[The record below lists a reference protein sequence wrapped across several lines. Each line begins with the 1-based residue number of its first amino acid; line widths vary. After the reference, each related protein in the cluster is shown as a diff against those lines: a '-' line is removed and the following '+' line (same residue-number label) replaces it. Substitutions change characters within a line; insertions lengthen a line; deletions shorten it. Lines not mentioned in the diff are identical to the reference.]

1 MTGGKQLRS
10 NFGEDTMADTID
22 LELTQKVDDYIE
34 HLLIPNDATLEQG
47 LKDAEA
53 AGLPAINV
61 SANEGKLLYL
71 IAKMAKAKRILEI
84 GTLGGYSTA
93 WLARALPSDGKL
105 ITLELDQKHAEV
117 ARRNLTRAGVGD
129 RVEVRVGKAIDS
141 LKQMIDQH
149 EAEFDVI
156 FIDADKVSY
165 VEYLNLSLQLAHA
178 GSIIL
183 ADNLIRNG
191 RAMEQNPSDDNARGA
206 KAYND
211 AMAKNPKLDSI
222 ILPIIRD
229 NLDGISISIVK

>member
-1 MTGGKQLRS
+1 MT
-10 NFGEDTMADTID
+10 DIID
-22 LELTQKVDDYIE
+22 LKLAQQVDDYIE
-34 HLLIPNDATLEQG
+34 QLLVPYDTALEQG

-71 IAKMAKAKRILEI
+71 IAKMAKAKRVLEI
-84 GTLGGYSTA
+84 GTLGGYSTI

-117 ARRNLTRAGVGD
+117 ARKNLDRASVGD
-129 RVEVRVGKAIDS
+129 RVEVRVGKASDS

-149 EAEFDVI
+149 EASFDVI
-156 FIDADKVSY
+156 FIDADKAGY
-165 VEYLNLSLQLAHA
+165 VDYLNLSIQLTHS

-191 RAMEQNPSDDNARGA
+191 RVMEQNPSDDNARGA
-206 KAYND
+206 KAYNE
-211 AMAKNPKLDSI
+211 AMAAEPKLDSI
-222 ILPIIRD
+222 ILPIIRT